1 LMMDFLIHFFT
12 GLSPMMQGLVGALF
26 TWFITA
32 LGASMVFFIKDV
44 RRANMDVLMGFTG
57 GVMLA
62 ASFWSLLNPAIGMA
76 ENQGYGNMAWLPVG
90 IGFLAGA
97 FFLFALDQYLPHL
110 HLSSPIEEV
119 EGVKT
124 NWNRTILLVL
134 AITLHNIPEGLAV
147 GVAFGA
153 VAEGIPG
160 ADLPAA
166 IALAIGIGIQDFPE
180 GLAVALPLRRFGL
193 SRRKSF
199 MWGQLSGAV
208 EPLAAMLGVG
218 LVMIATPLLPYLLA
232 FAAGAMI
239 YVVVEEVIPES
250 QREGHTDKAT
260 LGLMFGFVLMMAL
273 DVGLG

>member
-1 LMMDFLIHFFT
+1 MMDFLIHFFT

-76 ENQGYGNMAWLPVG
+76 ENQGYGNLAWLPVG

-232 FAAGAMI
+232 CAAGAMI

>member
-1 LMMDFLIHFFT
+1 MMDFLIHFFT

-147 GVAFGA
+147 GVLFGGVAAGIPEASIGGA
-153 VAEGIPG
+153 V
-160 ADLPAA
+160 
-166 IALAIGIGIQDFPE
+166 ALAIGIGLQNFPE
-180 GLAVALPLRRFGL
+180 GMAVAFPLRRQGI

-199 MWGQLSGAV
+199 MLGQLSAIV
-208 EPLAAMLGVG
+208 EPVAGVIG
-218 LVMIATPLLPYLLA
+218 ALYFFV
-232 FAAGAMI
+232 FANYI
-239 YVVVEEVIPES
+239 QPDII
-250 QREGHTDKAT
+250 DK
-260 LGLMFGFVLMMAL
+260 LM
-273 DVGLG
+273 DR